1 MKRDGRFPGDRAE
14 ITFTDLFVEQLSE
27 LTNQECEDVLSAV
40 VALCGS
46 PGGKHQL
53 SDALT
58 GWNTLTVLGGHQRV
72 VYRALTEAG
81 IGSIEVLCVGRRKA
95 DEVYDMAEA
104 LVRSGALTR
113 EELTQLWDA
122 FSLLEVI
129 AEDFDLD
136 GWDYRPP
143 PAPEGMVRAAVGAGL
158 LGADLAALLSKDE
171 LEAAMA
177 GGWGADGADPEL
189 AVQAAIHRARGRF
202 PALSDRVI
210 RDRASDRCGALM
222 PRAQARCIRRL
233 DHPGPHR
240 AR

>member
-1 MKRDGRFPGDRAE
+1 MKRDGRFPGDQAE
-14 ITFTDLFVEQLSE
+14 ITFTDLFVEQISE
-27 LTNQECEDVLSAV
+27 MTNQECEEVLSAA

-81 IGSIEVLCVGRRKA
+81 IGTIEVLCVGRRKA

-104 LVRSGALTR
+104 LVRSDVLTR
-113 EELTQLWDA
+113 DELTQLWDA

-158 LGADLAALLSKDE
+158 LSAGLASLLSKDE

-177 GGWGADGADPEL
+177 GGWSEVGADPDL
-189 AVQAAIHRARGRF
+189 ALQAAIKRARGGY

-210 RDRASDRCGALM
+210 RDRVIDRCGALM
-222 PRAQARCIRRL
+222 PRAQTRCIRRK

-240 AR
+240 ST